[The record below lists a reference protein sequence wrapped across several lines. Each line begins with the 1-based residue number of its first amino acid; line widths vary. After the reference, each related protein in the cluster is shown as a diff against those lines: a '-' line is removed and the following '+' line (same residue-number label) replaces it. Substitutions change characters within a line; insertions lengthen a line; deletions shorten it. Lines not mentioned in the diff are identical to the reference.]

1 MCREIDWR
9 QSIRPFG
16 RADVLFTQ
24 ATVNFQ
30 GRYGETIVSCEG

>member
-9 QSIRPFG
+9 RVIRPFD

-24 ATVNFQ
+24 ASVNFQ
-30 GRYGETIVSCEG
+30 GRYGETIILDEG